1 MRHKVSSI
9 HRFSMGVGLGKYI
22 TTSMTTLV
30 NHSLKTSPTKK
41 CLFQKMEEFSQMRN
55 AVKSI
60 WNKKHSFWKNVILWV

>member
-30 NHSLKTSPTKK
+30 NHSLKKSFVKKVLGVFSKK
-41 CLFQKMEEFSQMRN
+41 C
-55 AVKSI
+55 KSF
-60 WNKKHSFWKNVILWV
+60 HR